1 MQEFIHRI
9 WTNENHVILKHEIEA
24 LKTSILMKDTLNDK
38 EKISRKKL
46 YQVAKRFLMQFG
58 IIQKHYKILGG
69 EGDEKE

>member
-1 MQEFIHRI
+1 
-9 WTNENHVILKHEIEA
+9 
-24 LKTSILMKDTLNDK
+24 MKDTLNDK